1 MTCRVGEW
9 FRRLQILRCGVTIS
23 KLFHYLKGMQR
34 GQKRN
39 LKSDKAY
46 FITMTVVGWI
56 DVFTRKNHRDEI
68 INALKY
74 CQKEKGLIIYAYV
87 IMSNHIHMV
96 VDSQGLFSLKD
107 IIRDF
112 KKFTSKSI
120 LRQIQSEPESR
131 REWFIQLFKDAADE
145 SKKHKNYKFWQPGN
159 YAIEVYTE
167 KFVWIKINYI
177 HNNPVKAGL
186 VKNPLDWVYSS
197 ASNYQDE
204 ESILEVFKLPQ
215 RLKTF

>member
-1 MTCRVGEW
+1 
-9 FRRLQILRCGVTIS
+9 
-23 KLFHYLKGMQR
+23 MQR

-74 CQKEKGLIIYAYV
+74 CQREKGLIIYAYV

-131 REWFIQLFKDAADE
+131 REWFIQLFKDAAEE

-186 VKNPLDWVYSS
+186 VKSPLDWVYSS

-215 RLKTF
+215 RLRTF